1 MKKALLA
8 SVTAVVALAGFTG
21 MAGATTGPQKFQL
34 VFTGTFTP
42 GASNTGTAVA
52 SGTIRGVG
60 QGVNS
65 GFLVNPD
72 GTFAGSNKLVFP
84 QGTIFISF
92 TGHLTGSS
100 FDFRTCLTKIT
111 GVGVWSITGGTGAF
125 ATTTGSGTFS
135 NTVNLVGSQ
144 GAGNCS
150 GSTTEIS
157 QITLSGTVTTP

>member
-8 SVTAVVALAGFTG
+8 SVTALVALAGFS
-21 MAGATTGPQKFQL
+21 GAADAASGPQKFQL

-60 QGVNS
+60 QGINS

-72 GTFAGSNKLVFP
+72 GTFAGSNKLVFS
-84 QGTIFISF
+84 QGTIFIGF
-92 TGHLTGSS
+92 TGHLTSSS

-111 GVGVWSITGGTGAF
+111 GVGNFTVTGGDGAF
-125 ATTTGSGTFS
+125 TGTTGSGTFS
-135 NTVNLVGSQ
+135 NKVDLVGSQ

-150 GSTTEIS
+150 GPTTEIS
-157 QITLSGTVTTP
+157 QITLTGNVSVP